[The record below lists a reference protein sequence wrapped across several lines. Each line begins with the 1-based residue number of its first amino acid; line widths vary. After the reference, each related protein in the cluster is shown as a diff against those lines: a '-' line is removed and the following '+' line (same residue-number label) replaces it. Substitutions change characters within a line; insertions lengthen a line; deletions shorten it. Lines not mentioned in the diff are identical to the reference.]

1 MATALRNA
9 VDATVDAVEHGGRSV
24 RNAVADNVDT
34 DALKSDL
41 AKYKDELLSAV
52 NSALSSVKKQGGKML
67 HRTEDAY
74 DSAKDS
80 TVDAAETAMKY
91 VKAHPVVAIAAVA
104 GVGALVALMMLRKD

>member
-9 VDATVDAVEHGGRSV
+9 VDATVDAVEHGGRAV
-24 RNAVADNVDT
+24 GNAVADNVDT

-52 NSALSSVKKQGGKML
+52 NSALSSVKKQSGKMM
-67 HRTEDAY
+67 HRTGDAY
-74 DSAKDS
+74 DSAKDH